1 MEENQSLLDLQVD
14 REAASNLTEVSRWAK
29 LLGLLISIGFGL
41 FFLLMII
48 LWGRFSSLLFPKDEV
63 DPQNVQLARIL
74 IIAVLLVI
82 GLVIGIMMSFLI
94 KGANRIR
101 QGIHNRDQLL
111 FNSGLNS
118 IKNYFAM
125 YGVIALIGLF
135 FELIGL
141 VTK

>member
-14 REAASNLTEVSRWAK
+14 PAAANNLTELSRWGK

-41 FFLLMII
+41 FLILMIA
-48 LWGRFSSLLFPKDEV
+48 LWGKFSSALFSRDDLDAK
-63 DPQNVQLARIL
+63 NVQMLRIVFIVVFL
-74 IIAVLLVI
+74 IVGVVL
-82 GLVIGIMMSFLI
+82 GIMMSFLI

-101 QGIHNRDQLL
+101 LGIQNRDQLL

-118 IKNYFAM
+118 FKNYFAM

>member
-29 LLGLLISIGFGL
+29 LLAMLVCICFVLASVLLIV
-41 FFLLMII
+41 
-48 LWGRFSSLLFPKDEV
+48 LWSRFSSVFFPNDATDKQTAEI
-63 DPQNVQLARIL
+63 ARIGVIAFL
-74 IIAVLLVI
+74 IIVGVI
-82 GLVIGIMMSFLI
+82 GGIMMSFLI

-101 QGIHNRDQLL
+101 LGIHNRDQLL

-118 IKNYFAM
+118 FKNYFAM
-125 YGVIALIGLF
+125 YGVIALLGIF